1 MIKNITII
9 NHLNESLTIDMRFP
23 EKSGFLIRNI
33 EGLGP
38 SKASINME
46 EMAGADGSSYNSSR
60 ALSRNIVLTLGFLEN
75 PTIEIT
81 RQNSYKYFPIKRRVG
96 IFIETDT
103 RICGV
108 YGYVESNEPNIF
120 SSMEESI
127 ISILCPDSYL
137 YSINGAVTN
146 FSAVTGM
153 FQFPFSNESLSE
165 KLIKFGLIEINSAKT
180 VYYTGDSPVGV
191 VIYIHAI
198 GPATDVE
205 IINLR
210 SAETM
215 KIDTTRLAA
224 LTGFGI
230 LEGDDI
236 IISTVKG
243 DKYVRLLRDGDYYNI
258 LNALDKDADWFQIE
272 KGNNPF
278 VYTAATGSTNL
289 QFRFENQIAY
299 EGI

>member
-1 MIKNITII
+1 MIKSITII
-9 NHLNESLTIDMRFP
+9 NHLGETLTMEMAFP
-23 EKSGFLIRNI
+23 EKSGFAIHSI
-33 EGLGP
+33 DGLGP
-38 SKASINME
+38 PKADINME
-46 EMAGADGSSYNSSR
+46 DMANADGASYNSAR
-60 ALSRNIVLTLGFLEN
+60 ATKRNIVFNLEFMNN

-81 RQNSYKYFPIKRRVG
+81 RQNSYKYFPIKRRIG
-96 IFIETDT
+96 IFIETDS
-103 RICGV
+103 RVCGT

-120 SSMEESI
+120 SDKEGSI
-127 ISILCPDSYL
+127 ISVLCGDSYL
-137 YSINGAVTN
+137 YSQLGAVTN
-146 FSAVTGM
+146 FSAVTGQ
-153 FQFPFSNESLSE
+153 FQFPFSNESVTE

-191 VIYIHAI
+191 VIYMHAI
-198 GPATDVE
+198 GPATNVE

-210 SAETM
+210 SSESM

-236 IISTVKG
+236 IISTVTG
-243 DKYVRLLRDGDYYNI
+243 DKYVGLLRNGDYYNI

-278 VYTAATGSTNL
+278 VYTAESGSTNL
-289 QFRFENQIAY
+289 QFRFENRIAY
-299 EGI
+299 EGV